1 MKQRITVTVDSD
13 SYQLLKAYDVNISG
27 LVSTTMQNE
36 ARRLRAERWK
46 AENQE
51 GMASEVARFIEM
63 NGYSPT
69 KTGTGEMQFKVY
81 AYKRESRYR
90 LFVDVQSDIID
101 TPGRR
106 MVIPLASARLLSDKV
121 SRELYPVVHIGDES
135 YRLMTTDM
143 ASVTSSVTGEEV
155 ADLSHR
161 ENDIKNAINLMFW
174 GI

>member
-1 MKQRITVTVDSD
+1 
-13 SYQLLKAYDVNISG
+13 
-27 LVSTTMQNE
+27 
-36 ARRLRAERWK
+36 
-46 AENQE
+46 
-51 GMASEVARFIEM
+51 
-63 NGYSPT
+63 
-69 KTGTGEMQFKVY
+69 MQFKVY

-121 SRELYPVVHIGDES
+121 SCELYPVVHIGDDS
-135 YRLMTTDM
+135 C
-143 ASVTSSVTGEEV
+143 
-155 ADLSHR
+155 HR